1 MNKLLLSILLF
12 SKIAYSQGIKNK
24 LFSWTCPSYRSSP
37 YWHTWTRN
45 RSRISR
51 PRIPRNCRSW
61 IPRNCRPRHW
71 VTRNCRPRHWVT
83 RNCRP
88 RHWVTRSWTIRGWV
102 TRSRITRNRN
112 SSSSFRNSPDPSPY
126 RQCGN

>member
-24 LFSWTCPSYRSSP
+24 IFSWTCPSYRSSP
-37 YWHTWTRN
+37 YWRTWSRN

-51 PRIPRNCRSW
+51 PRIRRNCRSW
-61 IPRNCRPRHW
+61 IPRISRYWIP
-71 VTRNCRPRHWVT
+71 RNCRPRNWI
-83 RNCRP
+83 
-88 RHWVTRSWTIRGWV
+88 TRSRTARSWV

-112 SSSSFRNSPDPSPY
+112 YSSSFRNSSYPSPY